1 MNGGALTVLSSP
13 ARDGGIVAP
22 ATTQEFVTMR
32 IGEQLFGIPVLAV
45 QDVLRR
51 QTIAS
56 VPLSPSVVAGSLN
69 LRGRIVTAINMRA
82 RLGLDDYPHPE
93 TLMMAVVEYQH
104 ELFALMI
111 DEVGDVLQLAMNRFE
126 KVPSNMD
133 ATWRGMAAGV
143 FKLDGELLVILD
155 VASVIDHIQGI
166 AA

>member
-1 MNGGALTVLSSP
+1 MSGALTVVNST
-13 ARDGGIVAP
+13 GGQPGITTA

-32 IGEQLFGIPVLAV
+32 IGEQLFGISVLAV

-51 QTIAS
+51 QTIAP
-56 VPLSPSVVAGSLN
+56 VPLSPAVVAGSLN
-69 LRGRIVTAINMRA
+69 LRGRIVTAIDMRA
-82 RLGLDDYPHPE
+82 RLGLGDYPHPDKI
-93 TLMMAVVEYQH
+93 MMAVVEYQH

-111 DEVGDVLQLAMNRFE
+111 DQVGDVLQLAMNRFE

-133 ATWRGMAAGV
+133 STWRGMAAGV